1 MIHSRIN
8 DSLVVVKQTTERIRN
23 LMSNLRSPVLDD
35 YGLVA
40 AIDLYGK
47 QWSSRTGI
55 DIAVRGPETD
65 THLPAHVEN
74 AMFRIVQ
81 ESLTNVVKHA
91 KAEQVVITVGVTH
104 GKVYLSVEDNGVG
117 YDMSRLTVAKGER
130 GWGLV
135 TMSERALA
143 VGGTCRVQ
151 SLPGLGTHVFVE
163 VPV

>member
-1 MIHSRIN
+1 M
-8 DSLVVVKQTTERIRN
+8 
-23 LMSNLRSPVLDD
+23 LDD

-55 DIAVRGPETD
+55 DIIVRGPETD

-91 KAEQVVITVGVTH
+91 KASQVIITVGVTQ
-104 GKVYLSVEDNGVG
+104 GKVDLSVEDNGIG
-117 YDMSRLTVAKGER
+117 YDMSRLN
-130 GWGLV
+130 WGKRRTRVGLGHH
-135 TMSERALA
+135 ERASPCGR
-143 VGGTCRVQ
+143 GGMPCPVPAWIRD
-151 SLPGLGTHVFVE
+151 PVFVE
-163 VPV
+163 VPI